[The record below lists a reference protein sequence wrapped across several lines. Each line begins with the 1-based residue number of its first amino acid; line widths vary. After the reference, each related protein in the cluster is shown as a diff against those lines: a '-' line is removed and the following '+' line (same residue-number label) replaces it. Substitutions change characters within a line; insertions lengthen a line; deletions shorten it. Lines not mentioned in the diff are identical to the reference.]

1 MKYIMKKRDEKD
13 FQRSFDGKQKTPLHH
28 AIFRG
33 LARLWPLAL
42 IPFFLLA
49 LQTGDIVSGLLAAFA
64 VNSLLTILFYRE
76 DKFLAQNNY
85 WRIPE
90 KYLHIWEFLCGWPG
104 ALYGQHVFNHKRSK
118 TSFMIVFWLCV
129 IANIT
134 ALFLFFYYADPAK
147 TGKVLL
153 EWRRE
158 LSALCN

>member
-1 MKYIMKKRDEKD
+1 MKKRTEKN
-13 FQRSFDGKQKTPLHH
+13 FRTSSEEKQKTPFHH
-28 AIFRG
+28 AVLSGF
-33 LARLWPLAL
+33 ARLWPLSL
-42 IPFFLLA
+42 IPPFLLA
-49 LQTGDIVSGLLAAFA
+49 LQTGDPVHGLLAAFA

-104 ALYGQHVFNHKRSK
+104 ALFGQHVFKHKRSK
-118 TSFMIVFWLCV
+118 ISFMIVFWLCV

-134 ALFLFFYYADPAK
+134 ALILFFYYTDPAETCK
-147 TGKVLL
+147 KLL